1 MFQSGAL
8 CCTASRGSL
17 RSGAVVCGRRSADA
31 LVGSC
36 QGKLA
41 ATGGASGE
49 AGQHPRRPVRGLILP
64 VDIRWAWNES
74 APAPHIRADPGIKGY
89 MRNLMTNKV
98 LAAGFA
104 ALPLIWSAAV
114 VTGCAG
120 QRGATQQAMV
130 HAKTNQAEGSKVYT
144 ENCTI
149 CHGDI
154 GQGGPGAPPV
164 MGGSALPVKVRIRHD
179 SKIDTL
185 RADDPR
191 RKQYEESK
199 VAGSGERE
207 QRMRF
212 RTAQDIFV
220 FVTEKHPPMSAS
232 LDPEQYWS
240 VLSFVLDAH
249 GLKVPAGG
257 LNEKNAESVLNER

>member
-1 MFQSGAL
+1 VLSSVG
-8 CCTASRGSL
+8 G
-17 RSGAVVCGRRSADA
+17 VCQLVGRPSADA
-31 LVGSC
+31 LVGSS

-41 ATGGASGE
+41 ATGGGSRVVGPW
-49 AGQHPRRPVRGLILP
+49 QRRSVCSLILP
-64 VDIRWAWNES
+64 VDIGWGWNES
-74 APAPHIRADPGIKGY
+74 APAPHIRADPGIEGY

-98 LAAGFA
+98 LAAGFV
-104 ALPLIWSAAV
+104 ALPLVWSAAV
-114 VTGCAG
+114 VTGVTGLAGCAG
-120 QRGATQQAMV
+120 QRGATQQAM
-130 HAKTNQAEGSKVYT
+130 ARARTSQAEGSKVYS

-149 CHGDI
+149 CHGDV

-164 MGGSALPVKVRIRHD
+164 MGGSALPVKVRIRRDH
-179 SKIDTL
+179 KIDSL
-185 RADDPR
+185 KADDAR
-191 RKQYEESK
+191 RKQYEDSK

-257 LNEKNAESVLNER
+257 LNEKNAVSVENER